1 MRIHRGFIFVAVSFV
16 FALNCF
22 GQSVADIA
30 RRERERQKAT
40 KSRVTIIAGRA
51 VSGTLAQAPTP
62 AAAAANTS
70 ASTAPAPALVITPAV
85 KPVEPRDKN
94 GRDEKYWRD
103 TFQKARAD
111 ARRADDAVTL
121 LDLRVRDLNVQY
133 LRQGDVYNREN
144 LIGSEIN
151 SAQKELEDARKQADQ
166 AKQRLIDLEDEL
178 RKAGG
183 PPGWAR

>member
-1 MRIHRGFIFVAVSFV
+1 MRIHRSLIFVVVSFF

-30 RRERERQKAT
+30 RQERERQKVA

-51 VSGTLAQAPTP
+51 VSGTLTQASTP
-62 AAAAANTS
+62 AAPAANS
-70 ASTAPAPALVITPAV
+70 SSSTAPAPAIAPAV

-94 GRDEKYWRD
+94 GHDEKYWRD

-121 LDLRVRDLNVQY
+121 LDLRLKDLNVQY

-166 AKQRLIDLEDEL
+166 AKQRLVDLEDEL

>member
-1 MRIHRGFIFVAVSFV
+1 MRIHRSSLIFVAVSFV

-22 GQSVADIA
+22 GQSLADVA
-30 RRERERQKAT
+30 RQERARQKAT

-51 VSGTLAQAPTP
+51 VSGTLTQAPTP
-62 AAAAANTS
+62 AAPAANTS
-70 ASTAPAPALVITPAV
+70 ASTAPAPAIASAV

-94 GRDEKYWRD
+94 GHDEKYWRD

-111 ARRADDAVTL
+111 ARRSDDVVTL
-121 LDLRVRDLNVQY
+121 LELRVRDLNVQY
-133 LRQGDVYNREN
+133 LRQSDVYNREN

>member
-1 MRIHRGFIFVAVSFV
+1 MRIHRSLIFVGVSFV

-30 RRERERQKAT
+30 RQERERQKAA

-51 VSGTLAQAPTP
+51 VSGTLTQAATP
-62 AAAAANTS
+62 VAPAANTS
-70 ASTAPAPALVITPAV
+70 ASTAPAPAIAPAV

-94 GRDEKYWRD
+94 GHDEKYWRD
-103 TFQKARAD
+103 IFQKARAD
-111 ARRADDAVTL
+111 ARRADDVVTL

-151 SAQKELEDARKQADQ
+151 SAQKELEEARKQADQ
-166 AKQRLIDLEDEL
+166 AKQRLVDLEDEL